1 MKKAILLSISLCLG
15 ALVYAEPTYL
25 GKSSYYLVHSDL
37 SPSHAQEVADKLDAY
52 FLFYSRYFH
61 FNPTQLDRKL
71 TFKIFGQK
79 SRFNDY
85 LGDIGLTNRDTFV
98 FLQYTSPEKNELV
111 GFVGEDTEAFDS
123 YMAHYSLIQYLK
135 SFIPH
140 PPIWMQLGFAI
151 YFEKIRYIP
160 DKKAIAYEENL
171 DWLHPLKESFAGIG
185 KDDHNLH
192 VSELLRLLTQDPAA
206 MGEDLVKV
214 YARSW
219 GLVYFLMT
227 TEETSYNRIL
237 WDSLSLLEPTAT
249 REDNETAVMNSAF
262 GWVTR
267 KKILTDFALFIA
279 DTKTFP
285 ELVTQGR
292 DYYIAQDYDR
302 AEESFLDALE
312 LRKYEPAPF
321 YYLGLIY
328 YARKGYTNAKTYYV
342 EALNRGAGEGLTYY
356 AMGIN
361 AYAAGQMTDA
371 KIYLQNSFKAD
382 PEGDYSKRAIDLLT
396 RIEAQ
401 EVLGETES

>member
-1 MKKAILLSISLCLG
+1 
-15 ALVYAEPTYL
+15 
-25 GKSSYYLVHSDL
+25 
-37 SPSHAQEVADKLDAY
+37 
-52 FLFYSRYFH
+52 
-61 FNPTQLDRKL
+61 
-71 TFKIFGQK
+71 
-79 SRFNDY
+79 
-85 LGDIGLTNRDTFV
+85 
-98 FLQYTSPEKNELV
+98 
-111 GFVGEDTEAFDS
+111 
-123 YMAHYSLIQYLK
+123 
-135 SFIPH
+135 
-140 PPIWMQLGFAI
+140 
-151 YFEKIRYIP
+151 
-160 DKKAIAYEENL
+160 
-171 DWLHPLKESFAGIG
+171 
-185 KDDHNLH
+185 
-192 VSELLRLLTQDPAA
+192 